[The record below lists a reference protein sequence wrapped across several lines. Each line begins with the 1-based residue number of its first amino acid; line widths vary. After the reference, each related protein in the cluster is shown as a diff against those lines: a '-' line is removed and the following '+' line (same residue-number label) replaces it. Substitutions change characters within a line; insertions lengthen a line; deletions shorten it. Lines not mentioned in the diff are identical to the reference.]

1 MGSKRPIRLNRPLSE
16 KDIMKIKRVFYV
28 EFKRKDKAREK
39 LCIDSLI
46 LRVAKHFT
54 GVPTKVY
61 QEILKERPYVT
72 VNQQVSHAC
81 MRNEYVSIPI
91 LPK

>member
-1 MGSKRPIRLNRPLSE
+1 MGSKRPIWLDMPLSE
-16 KDIMKIKRVFYV
+16 QDIMKIKRVFYV
-28 EFKRKDKAREK
+28 ELKGGGNAREK
-39 LCIDSLI
+39 LCIDLLI

-61 QEILKERPYVT
+61 QDILQEQPCFT

-81 MRNEYVSIPI
+81 M
-91 LPK
+91 